1 MENRAVASDSEG
13 NGRVADRRAPQVE
26 EFVVPADNLVVKR
39 EEVHTG
45 PKIIGI
51 SILAIDRRP
60 SEINLECLRH
70 DHRCGLQLET
80 MGKDRGK
87 SRGAGTFEV
96 VEPP

>member
-1 MENRAVASDSEG
+1 MEDRSVASEREWD
-13 NGRVADRRAPQVE
+13 GRVAPRRPPQVKK
-26 EFVVPADNLVVKR
+26 FVVPTDNLVVKR

-60 SEINLECLRH
+60 SQINLERLRQ
-70 DHRCGLQLET
+70 DHRCGLHLEP
-80 MGKDRGK
+80 MGEDRGK
-87 SRGAGTFEV
+87 SRGARTFEV